1 MLENQRI
8 QCKNAATEKEKWAKI
23 LEKPCYREKP
33 VTGDRKK
40 RSESRN
46 TNKDDSVGALFRPQT
61 QTESRKNPHT
71 ISQQEVPDYQRD
83 HIVRENGLL
92 TTTAPVS
99 PLKRSENLTGPRPH
113 MMKVDH
119 N

>member
-8 QCKNAATEKEKWAKI
+8 QCKNANNEKWAQI

-46 TNKDDSVGALFRPQT
+46 TNKEDTVSALFRP
-61 QTESRKNPHT
+61 
-71 ISQQEVPDYQRD
+71 
-83 HIVRENGLL
+83 
-92 TTTAPVS
+92 
-99 PLKRSENLTGPRPH
+99 
-113 MMKVDH
+113 
-119 N
+119 

>member
-8 QCKNAATEKEKWAKI
+8 QCKNTNNEKWAQI

-46 TNKDDSVGALFRPQT
+46 TNNEDTVSALFRP
-61 QTESRKNPHT
+61 
-71 ISQQEVPDYQRD
+71 
-83 HIVRENGLL
+83 
-92 TTTAPVS
+92 
-99 PLKRSENLTGPRPH
+99 
-113 MMKVDH
+113 
-119 N
+119 